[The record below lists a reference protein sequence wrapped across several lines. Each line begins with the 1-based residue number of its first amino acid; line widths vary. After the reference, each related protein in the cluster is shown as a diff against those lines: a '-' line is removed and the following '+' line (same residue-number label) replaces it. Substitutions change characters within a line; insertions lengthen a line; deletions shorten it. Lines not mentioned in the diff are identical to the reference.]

1 MLKIFNTFNRK
12 KELFTPIH
20 LNTVGMYVCGVTIY
34 DLCHIGH
41 ARTFVVFDVVARYLR
56 YLGYS
61 LTYVRNITDIDDKI
75 IQRAS
80 RNCLRW
86 KKKGIPCYF
95 IHGNRDFLIDQA
107 FADESGMIL
116 LPECKV
122 IQLYNYNIC
131 ILHGDTLCTKDTE
144 YQIFRK
150 IARHRFIQKLF
161 LCLPLSFRFYI
172 AKKLRLQSG
181 EQNKKKGE
189 EIMDVDPQSVL
200 DLIACH
206 DVDWIIHGHTHRP
219 AIHNIEMIITP
230 LLSSKKIARRA
241 VLSAWHNEGSMIKV
255 TSDAIELIFFP
266 FRVPDFGKI

>member
-1 MLKIFNTFNRK
+1 MSTLFIGDIHLSVEYPEITKNFFRFLQTEATQAESLYILGDLFDKWIGDDDPHPFYRK
-12 KELFTPIH
+12 VAAELFA
-20 LNTVGMYVCGVTIY
+20 L
-34 DLCHIGH
+34 
-41 ARTFVVFDVVARYLR
+41 
-56 YLGYS
+56 
-61 LTYVRNITDIDDKI
+61 
-75 IQRAS
+75 
-80 RNCLRW
+80 

-95 IHGNRDFLIDQA
+95 IHGNRDFLIGQA

-122 IQLYNYNIC
+122 IQLYDYNIC

-150 IARHRFIQKLF
+150 IAHHRFIQRLF

-200 DLIACH
+200 DLMACH

-219 AIHNIEMIITP
+219 AIHNIEMIVTP

-255 TSDAIELIFFP
+255 TFDAIELIFFP
-266 FRVPDFGKI
+266 FRVSDFEKI